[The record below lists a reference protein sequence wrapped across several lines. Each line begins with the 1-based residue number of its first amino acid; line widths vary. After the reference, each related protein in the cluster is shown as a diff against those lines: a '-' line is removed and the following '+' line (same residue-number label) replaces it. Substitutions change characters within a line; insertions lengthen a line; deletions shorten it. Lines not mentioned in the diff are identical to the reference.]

1 MDTKTN
7 LKDLYSFPGFRALIR
22 LKPHP
27 EDSNA
32 RVVTLRRRQKKVFVP
47 VVAMPK
53 AVFTIARYIVSVM
66 FQAVAHA
73 YMLSSSIAGFSARG
87 ARP

>member
-1 MDTKTN
+1 MDTKQS
-7 LKDLYSFPGFRALIR
+7 LKDLYSFPGFSALVR

-27 EDSNA
+27 EDADA

-47 VVAMPK
+47 VVAMLK
-53 AVFTIARYIVSVM
+53 AVFTIAGYIVSVM
-66 FQAVAHA
+66 SQAAA
-73 YMLSSSIAGFSARG
+73 RACMLSLSIAGYFAGG